1 MLFMSIFSWEP
12 EKRDEVIK
20 RRAEGLFMPEGAK
33 CLGQW
38 SATGGGRTFTLFE
51 VNDNMAAAQ
60 WAASFN
66 DLGKFETHLVVDTEE
81 LIKAITAQ
89 K

>member
-1 MLFMSIFSWEP
+1 MKNKVLVLTVILLFTCLVGF
-12 EKRDEVIK
+12 VT
-20 RRAEGLFMPEGAK
+20 AQGLLMPEGAK

-38 SATGGGRTFTLFE
+38 STTEGGRAFTLFE

-66 DLGKFETHLVVDTEE
+66 DLGKFETYTVVDTEE
-81 LIKAITAQ
+81 LIKAITA